1 MEPTLSWGTSS
12 LKGERGSKANVVGVL
27 AALALQCYLAQ
38 DDFIID
44 NDDYGDDSEA
54 NDRCD
59 KVF

>member
-1 MEPTLSWGTSS
+1 M
-12 LKGERGSKANVVGVL
+12 VGVL
-27 AALALQCYLAQ
+27 AALALQCYPAQ

-59 KVF
+59 QVF

>member
-1 MEPTLSWGTSS
+1 M
-12 LKGERGSKANVVGVL
+12 VGVL